1 MTIDKILSSPSFFNI
16 FMKNDTFFNSLKNKF
31 PDILADLVS
40 SRDNPN
46 CSCRNRVRVYL
57 SPKTVTE
64 ASYFEDLLNNEEI
77 KKLIEENKTEIEKN
91 QSIITGPI
99 MPMPS
104 QINMFLSSGG
114 KVFKIGKEEQDWK
127 NLCQKIQNDKL
138 LFRSFSILE
147 KEDHLLIY
155 FV

>member
-1 MTIDKILSSPSFFNI
+1 MTIDKILNSQAFFTI
-16 FMKNDTFFNSLKNKF
+16 FMKNDVFFNSLKEKF

-46 CSCRNRVRVYL
+46 CSCRNRVRSYL

-64 ASYFEDLLNNEEI
+64 VVYFEDLLNNQEI
-77 KKLIEENKTEIEKN
+77 KKLIEENKKDIE
-91 QSIITGPI
+91 QSQ
-99 MPMPS
+99 S
-104 QINMFLSSGG
+104 QIHYPMMPIVNQQNMFLTTGG
-114 KVFKIGKEEQDWK
+114 RVFKIGKDEEDWK
-127 NLCQKIQNDKL
+127 NLCKKIQNDKL